1 MHVGFVV
8 YAGEFDEFCAV
19 GAGMLLDLAEE
30 LPANPLFCYPARMTI
45 SSSQ

>member
-8 YAGEFDEFCAV
+8 YAGEFDELCAV

-30 LPANPLFCYPARMTI
+30 LPANPLF
-45 SSSQ
+45 